1 MELNNIKRES
11 SETID
16 DFLLRLGDNLSTYD
30 LTWTQAAKLLND
42 ECDDEYSESRWRK
55 RYNSYVE
62 LKPII
67 LAKYANNE
75 VVQEVRDA
83 TVEMQKEKV
92 RFQDQKREYTN
103 VVKQQARFEHLKDEI
118 ARSVQELAE
127 VKPLVFREFKFE
139 FSEKTKG
146 IALWSDFHVGSDV
159 KNSINTYNIEVFKL
173 RFTKLIQKTIQ
184 HAKFHGITELIVS
197 NLGDAISGLI
207 HVSTRV
213 QSSEDVIKQTQIAA
227 ETMAEGLAELS
238 GHFEKIKFINIIG
251 NHSRLLSNKTESIFR
266 ENMEYIIPWFLESR
280 LKDFSNIE
288 IVTDEDGIYVED
300 IEGEKFAFVHG
311 DLDSVNTAAKNLPQ
325 ILGFVPKTIFSG
337 HIHHNFEKEFGR
349 TEAVVNGTLMGCDD
363 YAISKR
369 YFATPMQKFIVLDG
383 NEIECT
389 YKIKFK

>member
-1 MELNNIKRES
+1 MELNIIKRES

-16 DFLLRLGDNLSTYD
+16 DFLLRLGSNLSSYN
-30 LTWTQAAKLLND
+30 LTWNQAAKFLNE
-42 ECDDEYSESRWRK
+42 ECDEEYSESRWRK

-67 LAKYANNE
+67 LAKYANDE
-75 VVQEVRDA
+75 IVQEVRDA
-83 TVEMQKEKV
+83 TIEMQKEKV
-92 RFQDQKREYTN
+92 KFQDQKREYTN
-103 VVKQQARFEHLKDEI
+103 VVRQQARFEHLKDEI
-118 ARSVQELAE
+118 TRSVQELAE
-127 VKPLVFREFKFE
+127 VKPLVFSGSSILRNESK
-139 FSEKTKG
+139 KG

-159 KNSINTYNIEVFKL
+159 KNSINTYNIEVFKQ
-173 RFTKLIQKTIQ
+173 RFTELIQKTIQ
-184 HAKFHGITELIVS
+184 YAKFHEITELIVS

-280 LKDFSNIE
+280 LKDFKNIE
-288 IVTDEDGIYVED
+288 IVKDEDGIYVED
-300 IEGEKFAFVHG
+300 IEDEKFVFVHG

-325 ILGFVPKTIFSG
+325 ILGFVPKVIFSG

-369 YFATPMQKFIVLDG
+369 YFATPMQKFIVMDG

>member
-1 MELNNIKRES
+1 MELNKIKRES

-16 DFLLRLGDNLSTYD
+16 DFLLRLGDKLSTYD

-159 KNSINTYNIEVFKL
+159 KNSINTYNIEVFKQ